1 MTKLIKLDDLRENH
15 FRDSRTVIVIGFFDG
30 VHLGHKKI
38 IKLCVEKA
46 KKINGISIAL
56 TFDKPP
62 LNIIRGEMS
71 KKLITSFKE
80 KINLIKELEVNFII
94 TAKFNISFSKLKP
107 EKFCKEVLLKKLN
120 IGEVFIG
127 EDFHFGH
134 EASGNGYFLKSFFKP
149 YKVNVNV
156 IPLLK
161 LNNIPI
167 SSSAIRNFFS
177 KGDIRKVKSLLGRIP
192 QIIGTVVRASGRGK
206 KLGFPTANIDVCEI
220 YVIPKDGVYL
230 GFVNIGESGKSKRLP
245 AIINVGDNP
254 TFKDN
259 KKWIE
264 AHIIDFKNDLYGK
277 EIRIFFVKRL
287 REEIIFEDK
296 YKLIGQLKS
305 DMKVARKYFK
315 KEVN

>member
-1 MTKLIKLDDLRENH
+1 MTELIKLDDLGENY
-15 FRDSRTVIVIGFFDG
+15 FRDNRNVIVIGFFDG

-38 IKLCVEKA
+38 IKLCVERA
-46 KKINGISIAL
+46 KKINGFSIAL

-80 KINLIKELEVNFII
+80 KINLIKELEVSFII
-94 TAKFNISFSKLKP
+94 TAKFDVSFLKLKP
-107 EKFCKEVLLKKLN
+107 EQFCKEVLLKKLN

-127 EDFHFGH
+127 EDFHFGYG
-134 EASGNGYFLKSFFKP
+134 ASGNGYFLKNYFKP
-149 YKVNVNV
+149 HKVNVNV

-167 SSSAIRNFFS
+167 SSSTIRISFS
-177 KGDIRKVKSLLGRIP
+177 KGDIGKVKSLLGRVP

-220 YVIPKDGVYL
+220 YVTPKDGVYL
-230 GFVNIGESGKSKRLP
+230 GFVNIGESKRLP

-264 AHIIDFKNDLYGK
+264 AHIIDFKNDIYGK

-296 YKLIGQLKS
+296 YKLISQLKS

-315 KEVN
+315 KKVN